1 MNCRDVQRK
10 LSAYL
15 DGECETEQ
23 CTILE
28 IHLKGCKTC
37 QKAMQ
42 TLTDTWELI
51 TILPGSKPAPY
62 FYTRLKARMTSEE
75 HKEKTTWVDRI
86 LIPASAIAAIAIG
99 ILVGSIV
106 GRNGEWQP
114 DSPLVE
120 DDIVDALYL
129 DHFDD
134 FPSASLGDALFT
146 LAVQE

>member
-28 IHLKGCKTC
+28 THLRGCKTC

-42 TLTDTWELI
+42 TQRDTWELI

-62 FYTRLKARMTSEE
+62 FYTKLKARITSEE
-75 HKEKTTWVDRI
+75 QKEKTTWVDRI
-86 LIPASAIAAIAIG
+86 LIPVSAIAAIAIG

-106 GRNGEWQP
+106 AKNGEWQA
-114 DSPLVE
+114 DRPLVE
-120 DDIVDALYL
+120 DDIVDALHL

-146 LAVQE
+146 LAIQE